1 MQRNVIEEFYRE
13 LEATDEAYIRKRLLI
28 NGYSGWKIKHVKHF
42 LDGKHAARAERR
54 AKWMARWTMIG
65 AVGAVGA
72 SLVAAIALLR

>member
-28 NGYSGWKIKHVKHF
+28 NGYSGWKIKHVKQF
-42 LDGKHAARAERR
+42 LDGKDAARAERR
-54 AKWMARWTMIG
+54 ARWTTRWTMIG

-72 SLVAAIALLR
+72 ALVAVIALWR